1 MEPIV
6 RPRAHLGFG
15 VTAGYG
21 PGILEPLAAEVARL
35 GYESFWCNDSA
46 RPEGDGLADLAV
58 VHRVAPS
65 LVLGVGVVPLDR
77 RPPARIADDVTRLGL
92 PVAQLRLGIGS
103 GAEAAQPVALVR
115 RRRAGAP
122 LALVRAGVGELRA
135 GLPGA
140 RVFVAA
146 LGPRM
151 CELAGEV
158 ADGVLLNWALP
169 ARLDWARERIRAGAT
184 AAGRDLD
191 AIEVW
196 AYVRS
201 AVGPDA
207 RARLAVEAA
216 RYARSPAYG
225 RQFSAMDAPLEAVG
239 VAGPDLG
246 RQLEAYR
253 DRLDGVVVRALPA
266 TPTLDD
272 LLAIAVAAA

>member
-1 MEPIV
+1 MEPV
-6 RPRAHLGFG
+6 ARPRAHLGVG
-15 VTAGYG
+15 VPAGDG

-103 GAEAAQPVALVR
+103 GAEAAH
-115 RRRAGAP
+115 P

-253 DRLDGVVVRALPA
+253 VRLDGVVVRALPA